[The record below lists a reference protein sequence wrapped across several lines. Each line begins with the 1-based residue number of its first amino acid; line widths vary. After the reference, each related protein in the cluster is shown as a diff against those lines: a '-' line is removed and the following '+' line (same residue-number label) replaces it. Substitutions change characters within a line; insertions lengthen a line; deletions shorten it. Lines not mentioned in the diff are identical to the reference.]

1 MQRLLRSRKESI
13 MRTIRVVSTLMLLAL
28 SGTPTLGGSASL
40 SEEQSAGGA
49 SRAASSI
56 LEDAALTAKIKTALT
71 AAGAA
76 SVQVAT
82 TRGGIVQLSGFVD
95 LAEDAERA
103 VEVARQ
109 VKGVREVYNDIRVV
123 PES

>member
-1 MQRLLRSRKESI
+1 
-13 MRTIRVVSTLMLLAL
+13 MLLTL
-28 SGTPTLGGSASL
+28 SGISMPAQSAPPP
-40 SEEQSAGGA
+40 EEQASSGA
-49 SRAASSI
+49 SRDAGSI
-56 LEDAALTAKIKTALT
+56 LEDAALTARIKTALT

-95 LAEDAERA
+95 HPEDAERA
-103 VEVARQ
+103 AEVARQ
-109 VKGVREVYNDIRVV
+109 VKGVREVFNDVRVL